1 MNAKIRKQLIKLSAK
16 LYDLTNEI
24 EHIRID
30 VECIQEE
37 EQEKYDNM
45 SEGWQESERGCNMYE
60 CIEMLEDIVNRLDYQ
75 VSELY
80 DVSNDIDQ
88 VTEI

>member
-1 MNAKIRKQLIKLSAK
+1 MNNILRKQLRKYAEK

-24 EHIRID
+24 ENLR
-30 VECIQEE
+30 VEIVSIQEE

-60 CIEMLEDIVNRLDYQ
+60 GIEQLEDIVSRLDYQ
-75 VSELY
+75 VGELY
-80 DVSNDIDQ
+80 DISSDIEQ

>member
-1 MNAKIRKQLIKLSAK
+1 MNNIIRKQLKKYAEK
-16 LYDLTNEI
+16 LYDLTSEI
-24 EHIRID
+24 ENLR
-30 VECIQEE
+30 VEIESIQEE

-60 CIEMLEDIVNRLDYQ
+60 GIESLEDIVNRLDYQ
-75 VSELY
+75 VAELY
-80 DVSNDIDQ
+80 DISEDIER